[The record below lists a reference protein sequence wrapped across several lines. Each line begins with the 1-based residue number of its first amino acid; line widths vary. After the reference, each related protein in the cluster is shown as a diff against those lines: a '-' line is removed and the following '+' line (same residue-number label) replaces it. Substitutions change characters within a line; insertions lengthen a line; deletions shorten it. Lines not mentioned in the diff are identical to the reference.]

1 MGATSLHA
9 YFPPPSLVDFIRTDV
24 EGADVEV
31 LRGIRHLSP
40 EYRPLTLLKF
50 DDEVILAG
58 RSEPLCREPKVS
70 SSEDLTRT
78 VECYSATKKRGQV
91 LRVLG
96 RPGLIECLRTDDA

>member
-1 MGATSLHA
+1 M
-9 YFPPPSLVDFIRTDV
+9 DFIRTDV

-70 SSEDLTRT
+70 SSEDPTGI
-78 VECYSATKKRGQV
+78 VECYSATEKRGQV

-96 RPGLIECLRTDDA
+96 TRGLTE